1 MKLFQLL
8 FRRAEFRTVE
18 SCHFACALALA
29 LALAPAIRGVG

>member
-8 FRRAEFRTVE
+8 FRRAELRTVE

-29 LALAPAIRGVG
+29 LALASASRGVG